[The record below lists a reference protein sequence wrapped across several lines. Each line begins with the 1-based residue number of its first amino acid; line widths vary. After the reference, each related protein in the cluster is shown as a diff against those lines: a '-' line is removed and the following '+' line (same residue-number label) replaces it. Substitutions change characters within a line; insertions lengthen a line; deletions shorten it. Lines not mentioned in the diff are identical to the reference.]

1 MKKILIGLVIGILL
15 GLWWGVN
22 IGKGRD
28 FYANPFKGA
37 QEHAKE
43 KAGEMIDDAKKSLR
57 EKLN

>member
-1 MKKILIGLVIGILL
+1 MKKIIISLIVGILL

-37 QEHAKE
+37 QEQAKE
-43 KAGEMIDDAKKSLR
+43 KATELLDDTKKALR